1 MKLTRLM
8 LLTLLVVLVSMLS
21 LTVGMAQDEEISG
34 TLNILGFSL
43 PDEIATVRVD
53 QFREQ
58 YPDVEVNITEGAL
71 DTQQFLTSVVSGN
84 SPDLIYTNR
93 DDLSTFA
100 GRGALMPLDE
110 CIANMGVEM
119 SMYREAAVQQVTVDG
134 QVYGIPEFFNVI
146 LLIANNAALEEAG
159 LTVEDLDTSDWE
171 NITALNE
178 ALTVVEDGEVTRIGF
193 DPKLPEFL
201 PLWAMANGVS
211 LISEDGRT
219 AQLNDPAVVE
229 ALEFANSLHELAGG
243 RQDFLAFRDTWDFFG
258 AENQVAADQIG
269 VWPMEQWYIN
279 VLAGSSPDA
288 PAVFAPF
295 RDREGEILTFAT
307 GNTWAIPASSS
318 NPEAACAFAVTMT
331 ATETWV
337 AAAEERARLREEAGT
352 TNTGVYTGNREAD
365 EIIFGEI
372 VAPGTSEIFDNG
384 VSVALEVMDHAFSIP
399 ANPAGAEFRQAWQDA
414 VNRVLNGEQ
423 TAQEALD
430 QAQEEAQAAL
440 DAAWETE

>member
-1 MKLTRLM
+1 MKLSRF
-8 LLTLLVVLVSMLS
+8 LLLATLVVLIGMFS
-21 LTVGMAQDEEISG
+21 LIVGTAQDDVSG

-53 QFREQ
+53 TFREQ
-58 YPDVEVNITEGAL
+58 YPDVEVNITEGGL
-71 DTQQFLTSVVSGN
+71 DIQQFLTSVVSGN
-84 SPDLIYTNR
+84 APDLIYANR

-110 CIANMGVEM
+110 CIASRGVDM
-119 SMYREAAVQQVTVDG
+119 SQYRQAAVDQVTVDG

-146 LLIANNAALEEAG
+146 LLIANNTALEEAG
-159 LTVEDLDTSDWE
+159 LTVDDLDTSDWD
-171 NITALNE
+171 NLVTLNE

-201 PLWAMANGVS
+201 PLWAMANGAS

-219 AQLNDPAVVE
+219 AQLDDPRVVE
-229 ALEFANSLHELAGG
+229 ALEFANSLHEVAGG
-243 RQDFLAFRDTWDFFG
+243 RQEFLAFRDTWDFFG

-307 GNTWAIPASSS
+307 GNTWAIPTGSS

-331 ATETWV
+331 ATDTWV
-337 AAAEERARLREEAGT
+337 AAAEERARLRAESGA
-352 TNTGVYTGNREAD
+352 TNTGVYTGNSAAD
-365 EIIFGEI
+365 EIIFNEI
-372 VAPGTSEIFDNG
+372 VEPDTNEIFDNG

-399 ANPAGAEFRQAWQDA
+399 PNPAGAEFRQAWMDA

-423 TAQEALD
+423 TAEEALA
-430 QAQEEAQAAL
+430 QAQQEAQAAL
-440 DAAWETE
+440 DEAWEQ

>member
-8 LLTLLVVLVSMLS
+8 LLTLLIVLVSMLS

-110 CIANMGVEM
+110 CIANMGVDM
-119 SMYREAAVQQVTVDG
+119 GMYREAAVQQVTVDG

-229 ALEFANSLHELAGG
+229 MNS
-243 RQDFLAFRDTWDFFG
+243 
-258 AENQVAADQIG
+258 QVDG
-269 VWPMEQWYIN
+269 KT
-279 VLAGSSPDA
+279 SSPS
-288 PAVFAPF
+288 VIH
-295 RDREGEILTFAT
+295 GI
-307 GNTWAIPASSS
+307 SS
-318 NPEAACAFAVTMT
+318 VQKI
-331 ATETWV
+331 
-337 AAAEERARLREEAGT
+337 RLRLTRLVCGPW
-352 TNTGVYTGNREAD
+352 NN
-365 EIIFGEI
+365 
-372 VAPGTSEIFDNG
+372 GTSMCWLA
-384 VSVALEVMDHAFSIP
+384 VHRMPPQSSHPLETVKAKF
-399 ANPAGAEFRQAWQDA
+399 
-414 VNRVLNGEQ
+414 
-423 TAQEALD
+423 
-430 QAQEEAQAAL
+430 
-440 DAAWETE
+440 

>member
-1 MKLTRLM
+1 MKLPRF
-8 LLTLLVVLVSMLS
+8 LLLAILVVLIGMFS
-21 LTVGMAQDEEISG
+21 LIVGTAQDDVSG

-53 QFREQ
+53 TFREQ
-58 YPDVEVNITEGAL
+58 YPDVEVNITEGGL
-71 DTQQFLTSVVSGN
+71 DIQQFLTSVVSGN
-84 SPDLIYTNR
+84 APDLIYANR

-110 CIANMGVEM
+110 CIANMGVDM
-119 SMYREAAVQQVTVDG
+119 SQYRQAAVDQVTVDG

-146 LLIANNAALEEAG
+146 LLIANNTALEEAG
-159 LTVEDLDTSDWE
+159 LTVDDLDTSDWDSLV
-171 NITALNE
+171 TLNE

-201 PLWAMANGVS
+201 PLWAMANGAS

-219 AQLNDPAVVE
+219 AQLDDPRVVE
-229 ALEFANSLHELAGG
+229 ALEFANSLHEVAGG
-243 RQDFLAFRDTWDFFG
+243 RQEFLAFRDTWDFFG

-307 GNTWAIPASSS
+307 GNTWAIPTGSS

-331 ATETWV
+331 ATDTWV
-337 AAAEERARLREEAGT
+337 AAAEERARLRAESGA
-352 TNTGVYTGNREAD
+352 TNTGVYTGNSAAD
-365 EIIFGEI
+365 EIIFNEI
-372 VAPGTSEIFDNG
+372 VEPGTNEIFDNG

-399 ANPAGAEFRQAWQDA
+399 PNPAGAEFRQAWMDA

-423 TAQEALD
+423 TAEEALA
-430 QAQEEAQAAL
+430 QAQQEAQAAL
-440 DAAWETE
+440 DEAWEQ